1 MQGSTLVYY
10 MVTMKALLLLSVLSL
25 SAGTSKAQEQRFNA
39 KEESIF
45 YAGTIL
51 GAGVIYCK
59 MVKEGKAS
67 DKERQEHMESM
78 LDIYKNKTAAT
89 KDYGEIIDRTY
100 ASAMVCH

>member
-1 MQGSTLVYY
+1 MRLIILIS
-10 MVTMKALLLLSVLSL
+10 ALIA
-25 SAGTSKAQEQRFNA
+25 SAIPVQAQQEKYTP

-67 DKERQEHMESM
+67 DKERQEYMESM

-89 KDYGEIIDRTY
+89 KDYGEIIDRVY
-100 ASAMVCH
+100 ASAIVCY